1 MFLKQKQGSIKTF
14 YRTISTKR
22 RRRGKA
28 PIKPKLKKVSDL
40 VVHTQNNSSSTSKS
54 LSLEGLQIKSN
65 IQKNVSSIR
74 NILGNDQLQNEVVE
88 KISSRQKQVQEFLL
102 PEWLLN
108 PFQDRERKPGII
120 VMDTWWYTWNIAM
133 AFVPGL
139 FVLLLTQYYK
149 GEARAFYD
157 NQQKKDR
164 ERLMDGKADE
174 QNNIAVTHDDK
185 SFGIFTIWDGIKSIL
200 LGQDGIGKA
209 FVDFQKNIKKL
220 LDKGVILCIASKNNY
235 SDVLD
240 VFKKHPEMQINQKDI
255 ILFKVNWKEKYLNL
269 LEISKD
275 LNVGL
280 DSIVFWDDNP
290 FERQK
295 MRAELPDVCTIEPNK
310 EVIYWPEQLNKLEL
324 FTNFKETNEDKK
336 KLYQYKIRS
345 KFIVERNNAQNEL
358 MYLKKIK
365 LKAKKINIQKGNIS
379 RASQMT
385 QKTNQFN
392 LSTKRYST
400 SDIQIIN
407 KDKKKKV
414 SLFKISDIYGDH
426 GIVGM
431 FILKE
436 KNKNSIYLD
445 TFLLSCRVFGRYL
458 ETWMLNSIKNTYPRN
473 VNIYA
478 EYIPTKKNILVKD
491 FLDNHNFELIKK
503 NKKTSLYKI
512 KSYNIKSEIM
522 KIYD

>member
-200 LGQDGIGKA
+200 GVNESLSDDKEELEPIQKDRNTASVEIEPMSNEPPTINDLLQRIEYLESQIKGHAQDMPRQPQSGIRTRIDERKRKRLLEEDRIIKA
-209 FVDFQKNIKKL
+209 EEMNANTDTNILKTFVDDVQNKLKEFLQEKRIALSNHLFNESQKEGNETPSDRELHVIE
-220 LDKGVILCIASKNNY
+220 GVKEEKSSADPVVHETNSDNNEQRY
-235 SDVLD
+235 
-240 VFKKHPEMQINQKDI
+240 ENADI
-255 ILFKVNWKEKYLNL
+255 ILN
-269 LEISKD
+269 
-275 LNVGL
+275 
-280 DSIVFWDDNP
+280 DD
-290 FERQK
+290 
-295 MRAELPDVCTIEPNK
+295 TI
-310 EVIYWPEQLNKLEL
+310 
-324 FTNFKETNEDKK
+324 
-336 KLYQYKIRS
+336 
-345 KFIVERNNAQNEL
+345 
-358 MYLKKIK
+358 
-365 LKAKKINIQKGNIS
+365 IQK
-379 RASQMT
+379 
-385 QKTNQFN
+385 
-392 LSTKRYST
+392 
-400 SDIQIIN
+400 
-407 KDKKKKV
+407 
-414 SLFKISDIYGDH
+414 H
-426 GIVGM
+426 GIWSK
-431 FILKE
+431 ITRIWR
-436 KNKNSIYLD
+436 KND
-445 TFLLSCRVFGRYL
+445 
-458 ETWMLNSIKNTYPRN
+458 
-473 VNIYA
+473 
-478 EYIPTKKNILVKD
+478 
-491 FLDNHNFELIKK
+491 
-503 NKKTSLYKI
+503 
-512 KSYNIKSEIM
+512 
-522 KIYD
+522 